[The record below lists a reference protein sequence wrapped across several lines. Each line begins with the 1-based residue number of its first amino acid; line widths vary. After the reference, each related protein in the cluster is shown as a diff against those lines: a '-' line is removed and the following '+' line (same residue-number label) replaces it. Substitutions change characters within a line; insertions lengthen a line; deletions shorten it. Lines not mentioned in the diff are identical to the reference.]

1 MRKPGHITACVLE
14 LQKFSK
20 GILSMSYIY
29 THIYTYGADD
39 LTVGLED
46 LTGLLQP

>member
-20 GILSMSYIY
+20 GILNMSYIY

-46 LTGLLQP
+46 LSGLLQP